1 VPLAQSEDKRRFPS
15 IILVPQAL
23 FAGAALKVLYL
34 NKCETAA
41 LSIYFLTLN
50 YPKRNIHLRIKA
62 H

>member
-1 VPLAQSEDKRRFPS
+1 VPLTQSEDKRRFLP

-41 LSIYFLTLN
+41 LSIYFFTLN
-50 YPKRNIHLRIKA
+50 LSKPNIHLRIKA